1 MNTNITTKINSKEFD
16 ECLLNIAY
24 ESIHYISK
32 NKINFLNTKYD
43 GSPLTEADICVD
55 DIINKNLKHLC
66 SETKIISEEKEYK
79 LDSYLEKSYWIID
92 PIDGTNSYLNG
103 GEEYTVNIALIVN
116 GKPQIGLIA
125 HPPSKKIWYA
135 KNNKLKII
143 KNKKTI
149 IIKKNKIIKNNIK
162 VIVTSKERNKT
173 IEQFLKS
180 YKGCK
185 IFKMSS
191 SLKFCFL
198 AEKKADIYPRFSI
211 INKWDIAA
219 GHAILN
225 AAGGVLLDLNG
236 KNFSYNTKSSKTTK
250 FFGFSNKTLLNNFK
264 FKF

>member
-1 MNTNITTKINSKEFD
+1 LNTDITTKINSKEFD
-16 ECLLNIAY
+16 DCLLNIAY
-24 ESIHYISK
+24 ESIHFILK
-32 NKINFLNTKYD
+32 TKINFLNTKSD

-55 DIINKNLKHLC
+55 EIINKNLKHLC
-66 SETKIISEEKEYK
+66 SKTKVISEEKKYN

-116 GKPQIGLIA
+116 GVPQIGLIA

-135 KNNKLKII
+135 KKNKLKII

-149 IIKKNKIIKNNIK
+149 IIKKNKITKKNIK
-162 VIVTSKERNKT
+162 AIITSKETNKT
-173 IEQFLKS
+173 IEHFLKS

-191 SLKFCFL
+191 SLKFCLL
-198 AEKKADIYPRFSI
+198 AEKKADIYPRFSV

-236 KNFSYNTKSSKTTK
+236 KNFFYNTKSSKTTK
-250 FFGFSNKTLLNNFK
+250 FFAFSDKTLLNNFK

>member
-1 MNTNITTKINSKEFD
+1 MNTNIITKINRKEFD
-16 ECLLNIAY
+16 KCLLDIAY
-24 ESIHYISK
+24 EC
-32 NKINFLNTKYD
+32 INFVSKTKIKFLKKKYD
-43 GSPLTEADICVD
+43 GSPLTEADIYID
-55 DIINKNLKHLC
+55 DIINKNLKYLC
-66 SETKIISEEKEYK
+66 SETKIISEEKKYN

-103 GEEYTVNIALIVN
+103 GEEYTINIALIVN
-116 GKPQIGLIA
+116 GAPQIGLIA

-135 KNNKLKII
+135 KKNKLKII

-149 IIKKNKIIKNNIK
+149 IIKKNKITKKNIK
-162 VIVTSKERNKT
+162 VIVTSKERNNM

-180 YKGCK
+180 YEGCK
-185 IFKMSS
+185 IYKMSS

-198 AEKKADIYPRFSI
+198 AEKKADIYPRFSV

-236 KNFSYNTKSSKTTK
+236 KNFSYNTKSSKTTE
-250 FFGFSNKTLLNNFK
+250 FFGFSDKNLLSNFK